1 MSNKEDRIADSI
13 RRNTGRLCS
22 APGCHMSRTRVSSYC
37 APHNAATHWYGHPQ
51 GKHID
56 PKLWATE
63 LAEASRFIEA
73 HITHRGITQAVA
85 WFDEWLSAAQEASS
99 KGGNLDAPVVAAQD
113 MARLADMGIQ
123 PLQLLKTVAGL
134 WLFAQ
139 RNPHTLQ
146 DDNRLTVALS
156 LAVLKLAPRYYRI
169 DHQGK
174 RNPTRYTAEARKLI
188 GKRVRDTIG
197 LLIRNIIATIETLP
211 NEKEVFKN
219 NQNLPFELSPSLVL
233 SEQIP
238 EPIQYIEA
246 PLD

>member
-1 MSNKEDRIADSI
+1 MKEDRIADSI

-22 APGCHMSRTRVSSYC
+22 AQGCHMSRTRVSSFC
-37 APHNAATHWYGHPQ
+37 KPHDRATHWYGHPH

-85 WFDEWLSAAQEASS
+85 WFDEWLLDST
-99 KGGNLDAPVVAAQD
+99 KGDTLETPVVAAKD
-113 MARLADMGIQ
+113 MSRLADKGIE

-139 RNPHTLQ
+139 RYPHSIP
-146 DDNRLTVALS
+146 DDNRLTVAIS

-169 DHQGK
+169 DREGK
-174 RNPTRYTAEARKLI
+174 RKPTRYTAEARKLI
-188 GKRVRDTIG
+188 GKRIRDTIG

-211 NEKEVFKN
+211 NEKEVFLN

-238 EPIQYIEA
+238 EPITYIEA

>member
-1 MSNKEDRIADSI
+1 
-13 RRNTGRLCS
+13 
-22 APGCHMSRTRVSSYC
+22 MSRTRVSSYC

-85 WFDEWLSAAQEASS
+85 WFDEWLRDST
-99 KGGNLDAPVVAAQD
+99 KGETLPSGGPETPVVASKD
-113 MARLADMGIQ
+113 MSRLADKGIG

-146 DDNRLTVALS
+146 DDNRLTVAIS
-156 LAVLKLAPRYYRI
+156 LALLKLAPRYYRV
-169 DHQGK
+169 DPEGK

-188 GKRVRDTIG
+188 GKRIRDTIG

-219 NQNLPFELSPSLVL
+219 NQVLPFELSPSLVL

-238 EPIQYIEA
+238 EPITYITFADDEA
-246 PLD
+246 T